1 MPRVERPAIEPD
13 IGTVTARLDE
23 ALRGIVTTLAQTL
36 KWAAPEFV
44 AVAMMRLNVIADSR
58 RLHNAGLRAILAQ
71 RMFAQ
76 LVPTNSLPAR
86 RGVKIIPSRRPRTPM
101 ALHPAIDSDG
111 R

>member
-71 RMFAQ
+71 RMFE
-76 LVPTNSLPAR
+76 PGR
-86 RGVKIIPSRRPRTPM
+86 SRCFPFV
-101 ALHPAIDSDG
+101 DSSKNCDSC
-111 R
+111 